1 MTADRSIL
9 LILVA
14 VGVLALFFQPSA
26 GWALQGILRTDE
38 SSALLAQMNLARENT
53 VLKTRIAESEA
64 LTRTAAILGS
74 RDHVPAFVYSR
85 YPFSFK
91 NELLIAAGKESG
103 LVAGSPVLLPVV
115 PEASSSSSTMSA
127 ILVGKVREV
136 FERTASVQTVFD
148 IGFQVAVRIGAAGTD
163 AVLSGGAEPQLTL
176 IPKSSVVT
184 PGEVVYAAAPDLP
197 YGLPIGEVGAV
208 RMSANQLFQEAALSL
223 SYTGNDLKIVVIPAA
238 KN

>member
-1 MTADRSIL
+1 MTADRYIL

-103 LVAGSPVLLPVV
+103 LVASTGEGRRLVV
-115 PEASSSSSTMSA
+115 Q
-127 ILVGKVREV
+127 G
-136 FERTASVQTVFD
+136 
-148 IGFQVAVRIGAAGTD
+148 GVRIDGERVSDPELRLRAAGT
-163 AVLSGGAEPQLTL
+163 VLIQIGKRRLA
-176 IPKSSVVT
+176 KVVF
-184 PGEVVYAAAPDLP
+184 PNA
-197 YGLPIGEVGAV
+197 
-208 RMSANQLFQEAALSL
+208 R
-223 SYTGNDLKIVVIPAA
+223 
-238 KN
+238 